1 MQEDMAKLLQSLREE
16 FPQCPLEELKPFL
29 EESSEI
35 SYEEMVKV
43 LARLKDHINQVSE
56 FVKQMERYLLEY
68 RLETLTG

>member
-1 MQEDMAKLLQSLREE
+1 MQEDMAKLLQILKEE
-16 FPQCPLEELKPFL
+16 FPQCPLEELKPLL

-43 LARLKDHINQVSE
+43 LARLKDYINQVSE